1 MTTTTLAKRFWRLLP
16 NSKLS
21 AAEGLILRM
30 ARMRKPKPR
39 SFQSRCDSK
48 VQSERKLI
56 LDDFRGRRA
65 KDALDSRY
73 LEVVEEMLTERENNG
88 RDRDESPE
96 NESRRLEA
104 K

>member
-1 MTTTTLAKRFWRLLP
+1 MAGMDKTKPKRFQ
-16 NSKLS
+16 SKS
-21 AAEGLILRM
+21 H
-30 ARMRKPKPR
+30 
-39 SFQSRCDSK
+39 SK

-56 LDDFRGRRA
+56 LDDFRERRA
-65 KDALDSRY
+65 TEAPDSCY